1 MSRKIFKEI
10 TANNFPNLVKDMNVH
25 FQEVQQTK
33 NSIIPGTK
41 NYLNMKRR
49 GAQEGSGAKRRW
61 QREERV
67 GASWEEI
74 IFAKHKLLC

>member
-33 NSIIPGTK
+33 NSIIPK
-41 NYLNMKRR
+41 KKKKMWL
-49 GAQEGSGAKRRW
+49 GS
-61 QREERV
+61 
-67 GASWEEI
+67 
-74 IFAKHKLLC
+74 